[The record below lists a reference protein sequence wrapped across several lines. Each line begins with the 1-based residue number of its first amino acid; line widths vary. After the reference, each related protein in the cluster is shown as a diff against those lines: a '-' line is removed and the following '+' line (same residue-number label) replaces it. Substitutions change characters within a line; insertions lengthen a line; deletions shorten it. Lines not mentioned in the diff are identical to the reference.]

1 MGALAF
7 VALLISHEAIIY
19 DVLMYVNTFYI
30 ILSYGFYPIFIS
42 IICARCYMALLEKQ
56 LNKYIEANFAE
67 KEKALAETERSVQRH
82 FAKSREYRIMLQNY
96 QKELRERDSALS
108 EKDAELSK
116 RKEDLDEF
124 ESTLKARVKE
134 DVMREAKEEKAA
146 LKADSIRLQEEIKSL
161 SAKKA
166 GLMAAEYKIIDWV
179 SRMEQKE
186 GEVFD
191 EILADANKFQKFKL
205 SIDGYE
211 FESYVAD
218 LLAKNGYEKVE
229 VTKKSQDFGADILA
243 EKNDVRY
250 AFQCKY
256 YSGQVGIEA
265 VQQIYAA
272 KEHYDSHVAVVV
284 TNSVYTK
291 AAKILA
297 EELNV
302 VLWDCE
308 DLSVLSQSKG

>member
-1 MGALAF
+1 
-7 VALLISHEAIIY
+7 
-19 DVLMYVNTFYI
+19 
-30 ILSYGFYPIFIS
+30 
-42 IICARCYMALLEKQ
+42 MALLEKQ

-96 QKELRERDSALS
+96 QKELRQRDSALS
-108 EKDAELSK
+108 EKDVELSK

-124 ESTLKARVKE
+124 ESSLKARVKE

-146 LKADSIRLQEEIKSL
+146 LKADSIKLQEEIKSL

-179 SRMEQKE
+179 SRMEKKE

-205 SIDGYE
+205 SVDGYE

-218 LLAKNGYEKVE
+218 LLIKNGYEKVE

-243 EKNDVRY
+243 EKSDV
-250 AFQCKY
+250 
-256 YSGQVGIEA
+256 
-265 VQQIYAA
+265 
-272 KEHYDSHVAVVV
+272 
-284 TNSVYTK
+284 
-291 AAKILA
+291 
-297 EELNV
+297 
-302 VLWDCE
+302 
-308 DLSVLSQSKG
+308 

>member
-1 MGALAF
+1 
-7 VALLISHEAIIY
+7 
-19 DVLMYVNTFYI
+19 
-30 ILSYGFYPIFIS
+30 
-42 IICARCYMALLEKQ
+42 MALFDKQ
-56 LNKYIEANFAE
+56 IKKYVEENFSE

-82 FAKSREYRIMLQNY
+82 FAKSREYRIMLQDY
-96 QKELRERDSALS
+96 QKELRERDNSLSAR
-108 EKDAELSK
+108 EEELSK
-116 RKEDLDEF
+116 RKKDLDEF
-124 ESTLKARVKE
+124 EATLKARVKE

-146 LKADSIRLQEEIKSL
+146 LKSDSEKLQKEIKSL
-161 SAKKA
+161 SAEKA
-166 GLMAAEYKIIDWV
+166 GLMATEYKIIDWV
-179 SRMEQKE
+179 SRMEKKE
-186 GEVFD
+186 NEVFD

-211 FESYVAD
+211 FESYVAE
-218 LLAKNGYEKVE
+218 LLAKNGYGKVE

-272 KEHYDSHVAVVV
+272 KEHYDAHVAIVV

-297 EELNV
+297 DELNV

-308 DLSVLSQSKG
+308 DVSILSKGKGL

>member
-1 MGALAF
+1 
-7 VALLISHEAIIY
+7 
-19 DVLMYVNTFYI
+19 
-30 ILSYGFYPIFIS
+30 
-42 IICARCYMALLEKQ
+42 MALFDKQ
-56 LNKYIEANFAE
+56 IRKYVEENFSE
-67 KEKALAETERSVQRH
+67 KEKALEETERSVQRH

-96 QKELRERDSALS
+96 QKELRKRDSDLS
-108 EKDAELSK
+108 EKEAKLSK

-134 DVMREAKEEKAA
+134 DVVREAKEEKAT
-146 LKADSIRLQEEIKSL
+146 LKADSIKLQEEIKSL

-179 SRMEQKE
+179 SRMEKKE
-186 GEVFD
+186 SEVFD

-218 LLAKNGYEKVE
+218 LLIKNGYEKVE

-243 EKNDVRY
+243 EKTDVRY

-308 DLSVLSQSKG
+308 DLTILSQNKDI